1 MKGFIS
7 TALLGAS
14 SVAAFPSL
22 KLENNAAAQHEVNI
36 GKRQVLSGPQ
46 GAGALPLVPPPFD
59 AKSQYV
65 SNQGAHAVRID
76 MIY

>member
-1 MKGFIS
+1 MKGFVG

-14 SVAAFPSL
+14 GVAAFPSL
-22 KLENNAAAQHEVNI
+22 MLENNRHTQHEVNL
-36 GKRQVLSGPQ
+36 GKRQVLAGPQ

-65 SNQGAHAVRID
+65 SNQGANAVSCLSQ
-76 MIY
+76 